1 VELHFQ
7 GWPAGGKLHFKAPSA
22 VFEAWTAEAVGPTLA
37 AAEAARRQGAWLAG
51 FACYELGLA
60 FEPKLAEGLLTDPTL
75 PLFAFGA
82 FDGPAPWVL
91 DETVEDAPVA
101 LGPLTPAWSL
111 EDYGEAFRALH
122 DAIVA
127 GELYQGNLTF
137 PLSGPYEG
145 SPRALFKALAARQ
158 AVPFGVLV
166 ERPKGPMLLSRS
178 PELFFR
184 TDGEGGIEAKPMKGT
199 APRHPDP
206 ERDAAAR
213 TFLAEDLKNRA
224 ENLMIVDLLRNDL
237 GKLCTLGSV
246 RGEGLFAVESFATVH
261 QMTSLVRG
269 QLKAPPALGTLL
281 RALFPCGSITG
292 APKFRAMETLQA
304 LESGPR
310 GIYCGTLGW
319 MAPDGRS
326 EFNVAIRTLALDE
339 GQARLAVGSG
349 VVYDSVAEAEYEEA
363 LWKARFA
370 TLSPETAP

>member
-1 VELHFQ
+1 MDIHFQ
-7 GWPAGGKLHFKAPSA
+7 GWPAGGDLHFTRPAA
-22 VFEAWTAEAVGPTLA
+22 LFEAWTAEAVGPALA
-37 AAEAARRQGAWLAG
+37 AAEAARRKGAWLAG

-60 FEPKLAEGLLTDPTL
+60 FEPKLAEGLVTDPTL

-91 DETVEDAPVA
+91 GEEVEDAPVA
-101 LGPLTPAWSL
+101 LGPLIPAWSL
-111 EDYGEAFRALH
+111 EDYREAFETLH
-122 DAIVA
+122 DAIGA

-137 PLSGPYEG
+137 PLSGPFEG
-145 SPRALFKALAARQ
+145 SPRTLFKALAAGQ
-158 AVPFGVLV
+158 AVPFGALV
-166 ERPKGPMLLSRS
+166 ERSQGPALLSRS

-184 TDGEGGIEAKPMKGT
+184 TDGKGGIEAKPMKGT
-199 APRHPDP
+199 APRHSDP
-206 ERDAAAR
+206 AQDAKAR
-213 TFLAEDLKNRA
+213 AFLAEDLKNRA

-269 QLKAPPALGTLL
+269 QLKTLPALGTLL

-292 APKFRAMETLQA
+292 APKFRAMETLRT

-326 EFNVAIRTLALDE
+326 EFNVAIRTLALDK

-370 TLSPETAP
+370 KLSPEIAP

>member
-1 VELHFQ
+1 MELHFQ
-7 GWPAGGKLHFKAPSA
+7 GWPAGGDLHFDAPSA
-22 VFEAWTAEAVGPTLA
+22 VFEAWTAEAVGPALE

-60 FEPKLAEGLLTDPTL
+60 LEPKLAAGLITDPSL
-75 PLFAFGA
+75 PLLAFGA

-91 DETVEDAPVA
+91 DGAVEDAPVA

-122 DAIVA
+122 DAIGA

-137 PLSGPYEG
+137 PLSGPFEG

-158 AVPFGVLV
+158 AVPFGALV
-166 ERPKGPMLLSRS
+166 ERPDGPTLLSRS
-178 PELFFR
+178 PELFFC
-184 TDGEGGIEAKPMKGT
+184 TDAVGVIEAKPMKGT

-206 ERDAAAR
+206 ALDTKAR
-213 TFLAEDLKNRA
+213 EDLKNRA

-269 QLKAPPALGTLL
+269 QLKALPELGPLL

-292 APKFRAMETLQA
+292 APKFRAMETLRA
-304 LESGPR
+304 LEIGPR

-326 EFNVAIRTLALDE
+326 EFNVAIRTLTLDE

-370 TLSPETAP
+370 TLSPEIAS

>member
-1 VELHFQ
+1 MELHFQ
-7 GWPAGGKLHFKAPSA
+7 GWPAGGNLHFKAPSA
-22 VFEAWTAEAVGPTLA
+22 VFEAWTAEAVGPALA

-75 PLFAFGA
+75 PLLAFGA
-82 FDGPAPWVL
+82 FDGPAPWLL
-91 DETVEDAPVA
+91 DEAVDDAPVA

-111 EDYGEAFRALH
+111 EAYREAFGALH
-122 DAIVA
+122 DAIGA

-137 PLSGPYEG
+137 PLSGPFEG
-145 SPRALFKALAARQ
+145 SPRALFKALAVRQ

-166 ERPKGPMLLSRS
+166 ERPKGPTLLSRS

-184 TDGEGGIEAKPMKGT
+184 TDGEGAIEAKPMKGT
-199 APRHPDP
+199 APRHSDP
-206 ERDAAAR
+206 AQDAGAR
-213 TFLAEDLKNRA
+213 AFLAEDLKNRA

-292 APKFRAMETLQA
+292 APKFRAMETLRA

-326 EFNVAIRTLALDE
+326 EFSVAIRTLALEE

>member
-7 GWPAGGKLHFKAPSA
+7 GWPTGGDLHFADPST
-22 VFEAWTAEAVGPTLA
+22 VFEAWTAAAVGPVLE
-37 AAEAARRQGAWLAG
+37 AAEAARRDGAWLAG

-60 FEPKLAEGLLTDPTL
+60 LEPKLAEGLITDPTL

-91 DETVEDAPVA
+91 DQEVEDAPVA
-101 LGPLTPAWSL
+101 LGPLAPAWTL
-111 EDYGEAFRALH
+111 EDYGKAFRVLH
-122 DAIVA
+122 DAIGA
-127 GELYQGNLTF
+127 GALYQGNLTF
-137 PLSGPYEG
+137 PLSGPFEG
-145 SPRALFKALAARQ
+145 SPRELFKALAARQ
-158 AVPFGVLV
+158 AVPYGALV
-166 ERPKGPMLLSRS
+166 ERPDGPTLLSRS

-184 TDGEGGIEAKPMKGT
+184 TDGKGAIEAKPMKGT
-199 APRHPDP
+199 APRHSDP
-206 ERDAAAR
+206 ALDAKAR
-213 TFLAEDLKNRA
+213 AFLAEDLKNRA

-237 GKLCTLGSV
+237 GKLCALGSV

-269 QLKAPPALGTLL
+269 HLKTPPALGTLL

-292 APKFRAMETLQA
+292 APKFRAMETLRA

-326 EFNVAIRTLALDE
+326 EFNVAIRTLALDK

-370 TLSPETAP
+370 KLSPETAL

>member
-1 VELHFQ
+1 M
-7 GWPAGGKLHFKAPSA
+7 
-22 VFEAWTAEAVGPTLA
+22 FEAWTAEAVGPTLA

-166 ERPKGPMLLSRS
+166 ERPKGPTLLSRS

-269 QLKAPPALGTLL
+269 QLKASPALGTFL

-292 APKFRAMETLQA
+292 APKFRAMETLRA

-349 VVYDSVAEAEYEEA
+349 VVYDSVVEAEYEEA